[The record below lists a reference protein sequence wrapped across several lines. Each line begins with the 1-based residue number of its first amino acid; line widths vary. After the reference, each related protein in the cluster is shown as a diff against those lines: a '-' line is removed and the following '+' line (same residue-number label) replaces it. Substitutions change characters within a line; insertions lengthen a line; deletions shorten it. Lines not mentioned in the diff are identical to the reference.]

1 MAVRNAGSAGLM
13 TKYAA
18 AALCAILMAGCASS
32 GGKANVASPGGK
44 EYKEAIGVF
53 TNPEADPSSL
63 DPIAAA
69 AFWGTRFDREPQSAE
84 MAVRYSGA
92 LRKIG
97 STKEAV
103 SVMSKAAKRH
113 PDDADVNLEYGKALV
128 EDGRSF
134 EAVRY
139 FEAALETRKT
149 DWRALSAYGV
159 SLDQI
164 GEHELARQK
173 YDAALALAPEAASV
187 LSNKGLSFA
196 LSGDLSNAVN
206 VMRAAATSRKGDAR
220 IRQNYALVLA
230 LKGDLKEAERLARSD
245 LPPQV
250 ANQNVQFF
258 RSLMNQPAYWQ
269 DFAASDF
276 EAPAFDEPA
285 PAPAPALP
293 NAPSVAPKPLPRLEE
308 EPKPEEQRDPSAPI
322 ALGAPIS
329 AINTSAD
336 GDLAPELKK

>member
-1 MAVRNAGSAGLM
+1 MAVRNAGSAGSI

-18 AALCAILMAGCASS
+18 AGLCAILMAGCASS
-32 GGKANVASPGGK
+32 GGNADVTTAGSKD
-44 EYKEAIGVF
+44 YKEAIGVF

-84 MAVRYSGA
+84 MAVRYSNA

-103 SVMSKAAKRH
+103 SVMSKASQRH

-139 FEAALETRKT
+139 FEAALETHKT

-164 GEHELARQK
+164 GEHEAARQQ

-187 LSNKGLSFA
+187 MSNKGLSFA
-196 LSGDLSNAVN
+196 LSGDLSSAAN

-269 DFAASDF
+269 DFASEDF
-276 EAPAFDEPA
+276 EAPVFDA
-285 PAPAPALP
+285 PAPAPASP

-308 EPKPEEQRDPSAPI
+308 EPKQEEQRDPNAPVALSAPT
-322 ALGAPIS
+322 S
-329 AINTSAD
+329 VINTSAD